1 MPKPAEGRAPLSPL
15 ESQVME
21 FIWKHGRVSAGD
33 VHRAFATQMT
43 NPSVRTILRRMETKG
58 FLAHTREGR
67 AFIYTP
73 KVGADAV
80 ARSALRRLI
89 DRFYAGSVE
98 QLLAGLVDGRM
109 TDRRALKKLADR
121 VAAAEAGR
129 ARKGRE
135 S

>member
-1 MPKPAEGRAPLSPL
+1 MSHPADDRAPLSPL
-15 ESQVME
+15 ESEIMDFV
-21 FIWKHGRVSAGD
+21 WRRGRVSAGE
-33 VHRAFATQMT
+33 VHAHFARQMT
-43 NPSVRTILRRMETKG
+43 NPSVRTLLRRIEAKG
-58 FLAHTREGR
+58 FLTHTREGR

-80 ARSALRRLI
+80 ARGALRKLL

-109 TDRRALKKLADR
+109 TDRRALRALADR
-121 VAAAEAGR
+121 VAAAEKSR
-129 ARKGRE
+129 TSKR